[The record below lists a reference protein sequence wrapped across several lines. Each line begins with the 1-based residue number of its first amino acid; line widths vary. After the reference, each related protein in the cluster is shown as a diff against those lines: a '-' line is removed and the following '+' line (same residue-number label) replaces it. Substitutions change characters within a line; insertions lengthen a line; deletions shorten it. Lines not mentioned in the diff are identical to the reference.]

1 MISYVLSAYSFDIGD
16 VLAVARCRIEPDELR
31 PELESKLAK
40 IGADLMLQVI
50 KDMEFYRSN
59 IEPQSEE
66 QVTYGKLPSCLDL
79 FLFKIKTDFYLLEA

>member
-1 MISYVLSAYSFDIGD
+1 MTSYVLSAYSFDIGD

-50 KDMEFYRSN
+50 KDMASHYVRL
-59 IEPQSEE
+59 
-66 QVTYGKLPSCLDL
+66 TPSVVPNGMESA
-79 FLFKIKTDFYLLEA
+79 KTLRNLVHQEY

>member
-1 MISYVLSAYSFDIGD
+1 MTSYVLSAYSFDIGD

-31 PELESKLAK
+31 PELESRLAK

-50 KDMEFYRSN
+50 KDMEFYRSK

-66 QVTYGKLPSCLDL
+66 QVTYGKLPSCLEFFCSKL
-79 FLFKIKTDFYLLEA
+79 KQIFIY